1 MYPWQRELEKYI
13 PSYLY
18 EAMLNI
24 QCAQAVEEL
33 RIKVDAPILLKLNS
47 RDYYLSPQGETIHED
62 KAIVLDVGRFHTLLD
77 MLASHSLYRFQ
88 EDMAKG
94 FFTVGQG
101 MRIGVGGSCVMEG
114 KQVKKMSHISS
125 LNIRFPRQMLHIS
138 KNILPYLVEDGQ
150 WKNTLIVSGPCLGK
164 TTLLRDLVRC
174 ISSGEGIPPK
184 RCLVVDERSEICAA
198 QEGVPQFDVGIR
210 TDLLDGVI
218 KSQGIMMGL
227 RSLAPEVIA
236 TDEIGRAEDLE
247 AVYECLN
254 CGVKMLLTAHGGD
267 EKQIM
272 SRLFFQEIAK
282 NRAIERYV
290 FLSADLGKGTV
301 SEILDE
307 NRVSILDKPFVLK

>member
-1 MYPWQRELEKYI
+1 
-13 PSYLY
+13 
-18 EAMLNI
+18 
-24 QCAQAVEEL
+24 
-33 RIKVDAPILLKLNS
+33 
-47 RDYYLSPQGETIHED
+47 
-62 KAIVLDVGRFHTLLD
+62 
-77 MLASHSLYRFQ
+77 MLACHSLYRFQ

-101 MRIGVGGSCVMEG
+101 MRIGVGGTCVMEG
-114 KQVKKMSHISS
+114 KIVKRMSHISS
-125 LNIRFPRQMLHIS
+125 LNIRFPRQMLHIG
-138 KNILPYLVEDGQ
+138 KKIMPYLVENDE

-174 ISSGEGIPPK
+174 LSSGEGISPK
-184 RCLVVDERSEICAA
+184 RCLVIDERSEICAA
-198 QEGVPQFDVGIR
+198 QDGIPRFDVGIR
-210 TDLLDGVI
+210 TDLLDGVL

-236 TDEIGRAEDLE
+236 TDEVGRKEDLE

-254 CGVKMLLTAHGGD
+254 CGVKMLLTAHGGS
-267 EKQIM
+267 EQQIM
-272 SRLFFQEIAK
+272 SRLFFREIAQSG
-282 NRAIERYV
+282 AIERYV